1 MPVFSR
7 IVPNTYRDSVSLMQL
22 SASLKGIAGVE
33 EASAIMATAG
43 NLALLAE
50 VGLAEAGVAPR
61 PSDLLVVVRARTESA
76 ANTAIA
82 RVEASLRR
90 AAPASAADGASPAM
104 PPRSI
109 AMAVG
114 EAALANLA
122 LDLGPRRV
130 RCRGS
135 GKGTRPRAQRHAL
148 QRQRARSPTRSR

>member
-22 SASLKGIAGVE
+22 SASLKGI
-33 EASAIMATAG
+33 
-43 NLALLAE
+43 
-50 VGLAEAGVAPR
+50 AGVAPR

-114 EAALANLA
+114 EAALHIA
-122 LDLGPRRV
+122 LSDDPQCYFWSFRVVPDGLQYMADRRH
-130 RCRGS
+130 CR
-135 GKGTRPRAQRHAL
+135 
-148 QRQRARSPTRSR
+148 